1 MSRAGAAACAI
12 VVALLAGSACVGPS
26 RTDDDYS
33 LKAASTAEQV
43 ESAVQTGR
51 LAAEAAG
58 GGRATVNYLS
68 VLISEAEDD
77 AGSAASQFNS
87 IQPPSEASDAV
98 RDELNELLDVATT
111 QLGDLRIAIRRSD
124 VDAVAAM
131 AEPLADTADQ
141 LDQFAEDHG

>member
-1 MSRAGAAACAI
+1 MSRAGAAARLV
-12 VVALLAGSACVGPS
+12 VVAVLAGSACVGPS
-26 RTDDDYS
+26 RTDDDFS

-51 LAAEAAG
+51 LAAKAAQ

-77 AGSAASQFNS
+77 ADSAVSQFDS
-87 IQPPSEASDAV
+87 IQPPSERADLV
-98 RDELNELLDVATT
+98 RDELDELLDIATT

-124 VDAVAAM
+124 ADAVAAM
-131 AEPLADTADQ
+131 ARPLSDIADQ
-141 LDQFAEDHG
+141 LDQFAEAHG